1 MQVFHLSNGNL
12 ESTWEIPFKNESEL
26 QDLLDKNLKS
36 LFNLEFVKAQ
46 VAMEDLR
53 IDTLAFDRNSSS
65 FVIIEY
71 KNNTNF
77 SVVDQGITYLNVL
90 LEHRADFVLLY
101 QGITKKM
108 TKIDDIDWSSTKVII
123 VSPEFNKFSTR
134 AINSDIPVELF
145 EVHKFS
151 NDSVVVNRLETKRP
165 SKTTSQPGKDI
176 ESPMLEK
183 VTREIKLY
191 SEDYHLNQ
199 TNAMVKEIYQKIRQA
214 ILALDSDVEIRPRKQ
229 YIGFISDTNF
239 VDITLK
245 RQDLIVC
252 LNLKKGELQDP
263 KNIMRD
269 VSNIG
274 HWGNGDYELKIDKK
288 GTDLDYLMTLIKQSY
303 EKNSR

>member
-12 ESTWEIPFKNESEL
+12 ESTPEVPFKNESEL

-165 SKTTSQPGKDI
+165 SKITSQPGKDI

-191 SEDYHLNQ
+191 SEEYHLNQ
-199 TNAMVKEIYQKIRQA
+199 TNAMIKEIYQKIRQA

-229 YIGFISDTNF
+229 YIGFILDTNF